1 MLTGLAFAL
10 IACSNPMAASA
21 IAGQDFELRL
31 GETARLEGSDLV
43 LQFIS
48 VPSDSRC
55 PTGVQCVH
63 AGDATAR
70 LRVEGGGGPEA
81 SLDLHTN
88 DQPKEGTQ
96 GSFVI
101 RLVVLR
107 PLPRDGQ
114 PVQAS
119 DFVATLKI
127 TARP

>member
-1 MLTGLAFAL
+1 MLAGLAFVL

-21 IAGQDFELRL
+21 IPGRDFELRV
-31 GETARLEGSDLV
+31 GETASLEGSDLV
-43 LQFIS
+43 LRFMS

-55 PTGVQCVH
+55 PTDVQCVH
-63 AGDATAR
+63 AGDATVR
-70 LRVEGGGGPEA
+70 LRVEGGGGPET

-88 DQPKEGTQ
+88 DQPKEAAQ
-96 GSFVI
+96 GSYVI

-114 PVQAS
+114 PVPGG

-127 TARP
+127 TPRP